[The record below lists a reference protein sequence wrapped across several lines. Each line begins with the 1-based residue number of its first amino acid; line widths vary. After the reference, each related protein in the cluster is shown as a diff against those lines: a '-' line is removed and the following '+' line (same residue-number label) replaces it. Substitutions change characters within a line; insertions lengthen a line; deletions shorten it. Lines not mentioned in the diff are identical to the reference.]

1 MMNVTVR
8 PALRP
13 VCIFTTDSPGVVWL
27 LPVTPSFDTHA
38 ARRTLG
44 CAAVYDERGGPRRP
58 TSEAVRLSL
67 PWRCHSRHCFGRC

>member
-13 VCIFTTDSPGVVWL
+13 VCIFTTSPPGVVWL
-27 LPVTPSFDTHA
+27 FPGVPSFDTHA

-44 CAAVYDERGGPRRP
+44 GAAVYDERGGPRCP
-58 TSEAVRLSL
+58 TS
-67 PWRCHSRHCFGRC
+67 